1 MHSLPVHG
9 NLIVPKWPYQVY
21 VRVSCFFGG
30 GNLLP
35 VLLIPCATMWSVLV
49 VCDLKVV
56 PHWANSGH
64 LKVHFFFY
72 VCARKKGSNHRK
84 SFLRLRRLR
93 WWNAPR
99 AKLDRKDMFWPGEAR
114 ACDLAFYISDWLLSA
129 ITWDWILFCQ
139 MTWHDCRWTT
149 LVDSGFLRKG
159 SQDNSGF
166 HKGNLFCQIGYL
178 EYCSYMP
185 RETHKPKVF
194 AEITDA
200 WVSIVSVSPAGE
212 QQQRQQKQN

>member
-1 MHSLPVHG
+1 MALSSVCACFLFFWRRKPPARFVDSLCYHVIRTCR
-9 NLIVPKWPYQVY
+9 LW
-21 VRVSCFFGG
+21 SEGG
-30 GNLLP
+30 SPLGEFR
-35 VLLIPCATMWSVLV
+35 A
-49 VCDLKVV
+49 LK
-56 PHWANSGH
+56 GTF
-64 LKVHFFFY
+64 FFFY

-99 AKLDRKDMFWPGEAR
+99 AKLDRKGMFWPGEAR